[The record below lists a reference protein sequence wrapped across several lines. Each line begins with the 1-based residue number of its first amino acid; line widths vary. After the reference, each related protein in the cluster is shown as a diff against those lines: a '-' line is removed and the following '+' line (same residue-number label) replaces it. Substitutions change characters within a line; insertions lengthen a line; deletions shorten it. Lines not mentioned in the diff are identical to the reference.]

1 MSLTIHLE
9 SDTSL
14 EPGAEVRGR
23 VEWQAAVER
32 PESVVI
38 SLLWHTEGKGTEDV
52 AIVDQVEIDDPPVAG
67 SRDFSLRLPD
77 FPWSFSGTLISL
89 LWRVEASV
97 EPGGGVEF
105 QNLVSAPG
113 GEEIRL

>member
-1 MSLTIHLE
+1 MSLKIHLD
-9 SDTSL
+9 SGTSL
-14 EPGAEVRGR
+14 EPGSEVRGK

-32 PESVVI
+32 PESVMI

-52 AIVDQVEIDDPPVAG
+52 EIVDQIEIADPPVAG
-67 SRDFSLRLPD
+67 SRDFSFTLPA
-77 FPWSFSGTLISL
+77 FPWSFSGTLVSL
-89 LWRVEASV
+89 IWRVEASV

-113 GEEIRL
+113 GEEIRI